1 MNLPT
6 RKGKEAM
13 ENTKERMKTSEGMDI
28 QQGAD
33 PRSEGTH
40 KFSYTEKDVLNCYY
54 GIILKLFVRS

>member
-13 ENTKERMKTSEGMDI
+13 ENTKERMKTSEGINI

-40 KFSYTEKDVLNCYY
+40 KFCYIEKHVLNCYY
-54 GIILKLFVRS
+54 D